1 MLDDT
6 GTRNLEANGIRFAYQ
21 EHGDV
26 TGDPIVLI
34 RGLGTQ
40 MIEWSPQL
48 LGTLTGGGLRVI
60 IFDNRDVGLSSK
72 LESNYG
78 LSDMAG
84 DVVGVMRALALDRFH
99 VFGISLGGMIAQLVA
114 QQNADMVRC
123 LFSVMSSSG
132 NPDLPQPTPEIRERL
147 LINAGGDRAGNI
159 ALDAENRVIFGSPGF
174 PETERQRREM
184 AARVYDRCY
193 FPEGVAR
200 QMRAAIADGSR
211 TERLGKIRCRA
222 LVIHGADDSLILP
235 ACGAD
240 TARCIPSAQFQ
251 LVPGMGHN
259 IPDTLAADIGRRVLR
274 FISESSR
281 VDGD

>member
-1 MLDDT
+1 VLDDT
-6 GTRNLEANGIRFAYQ
+6 GTCNLEANGFSFAYQ

-40 MIEWSPQL
+40 MIEWSPL
-48 LGTLTGGGLRVI
+48 LLSTLTGGGLQVI
-60 IFDNRDVGLSSK
+60 IFDNRDAGLSSK
-72 LESNYG
+72 LKNDYA
-78 LSDMAG
+78 LSDMAE
-84 DVVGVMRALALDRFH
+84 DVVGVMSALGLDRFH

-114 QQNADMVRC
+114 QQHVDAVRS

-132 NPDLPQPTPEIRERL
+132 NPDLPQPTPEVRERL
-147 LINAGGDRAGNI
+147 LINAGDRAGNI
-159 ALDAENRVIFGSPGF
+159 VLDVENRVIFGSPGF
-174 PETERQRREM
+174 PEDEGQRREM

-211 TERLGKIRCRA
+211 TERLGQIRCPA
-222 LVIHGADDSLILP
+222 LVIHGADDPLILP
-235 ACGAD
+235 AAGED

-259 IPDTLAADIGRRVLR
+259 IPDTLAADIGSRVLQ
-274 FISESSR
+274 FISESSESR
-281 VDGD
+281 